1 MAQSLLMKQGLEGL
15 FSPEKKFEAE
25 ARFGKQIYVTAW
37 CVEILAATIGL
48 IIAWVTA
55 YDAWNSEPT
64 KTTSHLL
71 NSILGALPFLV
82 IAVIEPTKIPLAGGL
97 YKTRILGWKILILV
111 TLLGLTGVT
120 FETMFNGLERN
131 LTSVTKKVVD
141 AENDIVFL
149 SDQVAEKNRKYEE
162 IDALSEQSVTADL
175 QAELAILRE
184 GNEKE
189 VGILREEKRN
199 AAADKKQDRQMLLDK
214 FNALAATM
222 GGGSQQKIDI
232 IETTIAGLRSEIQS
246 NVENRDRELENERQ
260 YFRENEAQNNDEN
273 SERRASIKSQ
283 IQTNRET
290 RQTTISRIE
299 NLQVSRNAEL
309 ETIRQRLEADLSRL
323 DEQKKAELDENRN
336 NFTNRVPTAKREEI
350 NGKYSSLESEIRE
363 ESAQSRSRINANYDE
378 KEIEL
383 RAETK
388 ALDQEYERLNSELQ
402 SIGSSSSG
410 NDELDERLNEIR
422 QKYNSKIQRL
432 EGAIEAEEAR
442 KIQTLADIT
451 GAAKEESDMLQQR
464 LDEVND
470 EIKEIEASFDLQ
482 IASKEQQFNAR
493 RANLERKLDSRINSI
508 DDQKQELPVLAS
520 QISELN
526 ARIDDNKKIKRD
538 ASQDN
543 QVYRLAALWFGHD
556 DVANVSRDEIKTISI
571 VWFGSIA
578 LITSTIGTVLALVS
592 FILRDPEAFVERKPI
607 SLLRPIRR
615 LLYITFGRLN
625 KLLLL
630 LVRVLTSLTRLI
642 LSFAEVFRGLIGVP
656 TQRSIRL
663 AMLAYRKRLNKPK
676 IVTVEKE
683 VEKVVEV
690 PVEAIKEVE
699 KIVEVPIEKIVEVE
713 KVVEKEVKVEVPV
726 EKVVIQEVPVEIVK
740 RELVYVPLYS
750 TESGLIDTSTTLSGA
765 TPKLGGQAEQE
776 SVVSKIKTKVSPKR
790 KVTTKTSG
798 ESK

>member
-1 MAQSLLMKQGLEGL
+1 M
-15 FSPEKKFEAE
+15 
-25 ARFGKQIYVTAW
+25 
-37 CVEILAATIGL
+37 
-48 IIAWVTA
+48 
-55 YDAWNSEPT
+55 
-64 KTTSHLL
+64 
-71 NSILGALPFLV
+71 
-82 IAVIEPTKIPLAGGL
+82 
-97 YKTRILGWKILILV
+97 
-111 TLLGLTGVT
+111 
-120 FETMFNGLERN
+120 
-131 LTSVTKKVVD
+131 
-141 AENDIVFL
+141 
-149 SDQVAEKNRKYEE
+149 
-162 IDALSEQSVTADL
+162 
-175 QAELAILRE
+175 
-184 GNEKE
+184 
-189 VGILREEKRN
+189 
-199 AAADKKQDRQMLLDK
+199 
-214 FNALAATM
+214 
-222 GGGSQQKIDI
+222 
-232 IETTIAGLRSEIQS
+232 
-246 NVENRDRELENERQ
+246 
-260 YFRENEAQNNDEN
+260 
-273 SERRASIKSQ
+273 
-283 IQTNRET
+283 
-290 RQTTISRIE
+290 
-299 NLQVSRNAEL
+299 
-309 ETIRQRLEADLSRL
+309 
-323 DEQKKAELDENRN
+323 
-336 NFTNRVPTAKREEI
+336 
-350 NGKYSSLESEIRE
+350 
-363 ESAQSRSRINANYDE
+363 
-378 KEIEL
+378 
-383 RAETK
+383 
-388 ALDQEYERLNSELQ
+388 
-402 SIGSSSSG
+402 
-410 NDELDERLNEIR
+410 
-422 QKYNSKIQRL
+422 

-464 LDEVND
+464 LTRLTMRYRKSKPL
-470 EIKEIEASFDLQ
+470 ICKLLQ
-482 IASKEQQFNAR
+482 KTTVNAR

-699 KIVEVPIEKIVEVE
+699 KIVEVPVEKIVEVE